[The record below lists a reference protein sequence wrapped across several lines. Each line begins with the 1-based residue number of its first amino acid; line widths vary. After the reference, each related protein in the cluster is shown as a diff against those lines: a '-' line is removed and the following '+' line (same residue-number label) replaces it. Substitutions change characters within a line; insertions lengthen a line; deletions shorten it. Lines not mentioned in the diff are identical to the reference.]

1 MPIEDYPN
9 LRRLTTDEAREIGI
23 KGGKA
28 SGKTRARARRIRE
41 CMAVILDS
49 PEPDEAMSDLLQ
61 AVGLEGNRRDALA
74 LAQIIKAIKGDTDAA
89 RFVRDT
95 IGEKP
100 RDELD
105 IGGSLDRPIASL
117 DMSKLSDDEL
127 RRLISDREGT

>member
-9 LRRLTTDEAREIGI
+9 LRVPTSEQARDYGSR
-23 KGGKA
+23 GGKA
-28 SGKTRARARRIRE
+28 SAKSKARARRIRE
-41 CMAVILDS
+41 CMAIILDS
-49 PEPDEAMSDLLQ
+49 PESDSDMSALLQ
-61 AVGLEGNRRDALA
+61 SIGLEGNRRDALA

-105 IGGSLDRPIASL
+105 IGGALDRPLATL
-117 DMSKLSDDEL
+117 DMSKLSDDDL
-127 RRLISDREGT
+127 RRLVAEREGT